1 MPQDFMAWEKAFQAI
16 SHQEHHP
23 VAPRG
28 SHPQAPQSPVL
39 PRGTAQADTACLFLS
54 LFWSLLTIRTTAP
67 CGAKL
72 SALT

>member
-23 VAPRG
+23 VAPRS

-39 PRGTAQADTACLFLS
+39 PRGTAQADTVCLFLS
-54 LFWSLLTIRTTAP
+54 HCFDLSSPSEQLLPVEPNFLF
-67 CGAKL
+67 
-72 SALT
+72 